1 MYYELFWRRR
11 KRKGGGGREGGGVVF
26 SGLNENS
33 FAFLEC
39 KNG

>member
-1 MYYELFWRRR
+1 MYYELFWRMR
-11 KRKGGGGREGGGVVF
+11 KRKGGEVVF
-26 SGLNENS
+26 SGLNEDS

>member
-11 KRKGGGGREGGGVVF
+11 KRKGGGGREGGVVF
-26 SGLNENS
+26 SGLNEDS